1 MLQQCGFEGIWS
13 SFAVFLGD
21 LFVWSNILKQVLDLF
36 VDFLRITTRI
46 VEVTRLNTVR

>member
-1 MLQQCGFEGIWS
+1 MLQQCDFEGIWS

-21 LFVWSNILKQVLDLF
+21 LFVGSNILKQVLDFF
-36 VDFLRITTRI
+36 VDLLWITTRI